1 MMQDPFTAK
10 IVSRDA
16 RDFAR
21 NRKTNKQASKEELT
35 MAITE
40 KTLRKIRKD
49 FDKHNERVLKIYRRN
64 EDKALLELLYLNSD
78 NPEEVAEDFGISI
91 EDATELVE
99 KDKAT
104 KEDPIGTMEEAS
116 RKASAAIANLLGKS
130 EEHELYS
137 KAFEYVASTGCEE
150 PSILAAEFGI
160 SEEQAAEL
168 ISQMRENGD
177 IASEDESEGSANVN
191 ESDDTD
197 ENESDEIEEDESD
210 YEDSDDDSDNDLDLV
225 DLFRNPEKIIEGL
238 CFLGEVIQDTSEKI
252 CDALDES
259 VDRVMEHD
267 FDD

>member
-16 RDFAR
+16 RDFAS
-21 NRKTNKQASKEELT
+21 NRKIKNQASKEEQT

-40 KTLRKIRKD
+40 KTIEEIRKD
-49 FDKHNERVLKIYRRN
+49 FDKHNEQVLKIYRRN
-64 EDKALLELLYLNSD
+64 GDKSLLELLYLNSD
-78 NPEEVAEDFGISI
+78 NPEEVAEEFEISI
-91 EDATELVE
+91 EDATALVE
-99 KDKAT
+99 KDKAA
-104 KEDPIGTMEEAS
+104 KADPIGTMQEAS

-130 EEHELYS
+130 KEHELYS

-160 SEEQAAEL
+160 SEEQATEL

-210 YEDSDDDSDNDLDLV
+210 YEDSDDDSDNDFNLV

-238 CFLGEVIQDTSEKI
+238 CFIGDVIQDTSEKI

-259 VDRVMEHD
+259 AERVMEHD

>member
-1 MMQDPFTAK
+1 MMRDPFTAK

-21 NRKTNKQASKEELT
+21 NRKIKKQASKEKQT

-40 KTLRKIRKD
+40 KTIRQIRKD
-49 FDKHNERVLKIYRRN
+49 FDRHNEQVLKIYRRN
-64 EDKALLELLYLNSD
+64 GDKSLLELLYLNSD

-150 PSILAAEFGI
+150 PSILAAAFGI

-177 IASEDESEGSANVN
+177 IASEDEYEETS
-191 ESDDTD
+191 D
-197 ENESDEIEEDESD
+197 ENESAGTEETESD
-210 YEDSDDDSDNDLDLV
+210 DGDSDDDSDDDFDLV
-225 DLFRNPEKIIEGL
+225 DLFKNPEKIIEGL
-238 CFLGEVIQDTSEKI
+238 CFLGDVIQDTSDKI
-252 CDALDES
+252 CDVLDES
-259 VDRVMEHD
+259 VERVLEHD

>member
-1 MMQDPFTAK
+1 
-10 IVSRDA
+10 
-16 RDFAR
+16 
-21 NRKTNKQASKEELT
+21 

-64 EDKALLELLYLNSD
+64 GDKALLELLYLNSD
-78 NPEEVAEDFGISI
+78 NPEEVAEDFGINI

-99 KDKAT
+99 KDKAA

-130 EEHELYS
+130 EEHELYT

-150 PSILAAEFGI
+150 PSVLAAEFGI

-177 IASEDESEGSANVN
+177 ISSEDEESA
-191 ESDDTD
+191 D
-197 ENESDEIEEDESD
+197 EDESDEIEEDESD
-210 YEDSDDDSDNDLDLV
+210 YEDSDDDDDDDSDDDFDLV
-225 DLFRNPEKIIEGL
+225 DLLKKPEKIIEGL
-238 CFLGEVIQDTSEKI
+238 CFLGEVIQDTSDKI

-259 VDRVMEHD
+259 VDRITEHD